1 MDFDLTE
8 EQQAVH
14 DLAGQIFAGRLT
26 PERFKEIDA
35 SGDRFDRELWLELA
49 KAGLLSIS
57 IPEAYGGAGQNFLA
71 TALLIEQAG
80 RYAAPVPLLPT
91 IVMGAL
97 PVARFGNAE
106 QQSRLLPAVVAGELV
121 LTSALVEPGADPAAP
136 STKATATAGGGGWR
150 LSGSKT
156 CVPAGTLAGRMLVP
170 ATTGQATVGVFIVDP
185 SAPGFT
191 LTRLATTTG
200 DPEAHIDLDEVPA
213 EALGDPTAGAEIVE
227 WIVTHSTSA
236 ICSQLAGVCKQAVA
250 LTAEYVKTREQF
262 DRPIA
267 TFQAVAQRAADAY
280 VDAEAVWLTS
290 RQAAWRL
297 GEGLP
302 AAEEVAIAKFWA
314 ADGGQRVVHAATHL
328 HGGVGVDRDYPL
340 HRYFLMAKQLEL
352 TLGGATANLLKLG
365 HILASQPASV

>member
-14 DLAGQIFAGRLT
+14 DLSGQICAGRLT
-26 PERFKEIDA
+26 AERFKESDE

-57 IPEAYGGAGQNFLA
+57 IPEAYGGAGESFLA
-71 TALLIEQAG
+71 TALLLEQAG
-80 RYAAPVPLLPT
+80 RYVAPVPLLPT
-91 IVMGAL
+91 VVMGAL
-97 PVARFGNAE
+97 PVARFGDAD
-106 QQSRLLPAVVAGELV
+106 QQRQLLPHVAAGELV
-121 LTSALVEPGADPAAP
+121 LTAALVEPGTDPAAP
-136 STKATATAGGGGWR
+136 STRATADGERWR

-170 ATTGQATVGVFIVDP
+170 ASTGQGTVGVFIVDP
-185 SAPGFT
+185 SAPGCAI
-191 LTRLATTTG
+191 TRLVTTTG
-200 DPEAHIDLDEVPA
+200 NPEAHIDLDEVPA
-213 EALGDPTAGAEIVE
+213 EVLGDPTAGKEIVE
-227 WIVTHSTSA
+227 WIVTHATSA
-236 ICSQLAGVCKQAVA
+236 ICSQLAGVCKEAVA
-250 LTAEYVKTREQF
+250 LTADYVKGREQF

-314 ADGGQRVVHAATHL
+314 AEGGQRVVHAAQHL

-340 HRYFLMAKQLEL
+340 HRYFLLAKQLEL
-352 TLGGATANLLKLG
+352 TLGGSTANLLKLG